1 MRKAARFFED
11 VWYLMKPYFVSEE
24 WKFAWGVLVL
34 LIAIN
39 LAQVGIGLVISFARN
54 IFYNALQAKDAGA
67 FFRGLF
73 WYTPRPHGL
82 PMPGFVWIG
91 VVLIVLGVI
100 GTYVQQWL
108 QIRWRRWLTAHYVA
122 DWLDGHVHYRMQ
134 IDTGGFGIGTENP
147 EQRIQEDIDDFTN
160 NALTLTTGLISNVVT
175 IVSYG
180 GLLWALSGVIVL
192 FGFHVP
198 GYLLFAVV
206 IYSALATWLTH
217 LTGRKLAR
225 LDFLQQRFNAQFRF
239 SLMRVR
245 ENSEAVALL
254 GGEAEEK
261 RGMSHRFSDI
271 YANFISIM
279 NRSALVSVVSGSL
292 GYVNNIAALVL
303 AAPRFFAGKIT
314 FGTLMQIDQIF
325 GNVSEALLWFMNNYA
340 AWASVA
346 AQVERLATFRRAIEK
361 ARASGSRVETSA
373 GAALVT
379 HDLAMSRP
387 DGQVLLRP
395 VALTIAPG
403 GTTAILGRSGTGKTT
418 LFRTLAG
425 IWPHASGM
433 IEFPAGRLMFLPQ
446 KPYIPEGSVRRAAAY
461 PADPATVG
469 DEALREA
476 LRVTGLG
483 TLAARLDDE
492 APWGQMLSPGE
503 QQRLA
508 VARAI
513 LASPDWLFLDEATS
527 ALDEDAENA
536 LYAAVARLLPAT
548 TIVSITHREAVAEHH
563 AQVLRFDEAGALSAV
578 A

>member
-1 MRKAARFFED
+1 MRKTARFFGD

-24 WKFAWGVLVL
+24 WRFAWGLLIL
-34 LIAIN
+34 LIALN
-39 LAQVGIGLVISFARN
+39 LAAVGTGLVISFARN
-54 IFYNALQAKDAGA
+54 IFYNALQAKDAGT
-67 FFRGLF
+67 FFRALF

-91 VVLIVLGVI
+91 VVLILLGVVS
-100 GTYVQQWL
+100 TYVQQWL

-134 IDTGGFGIGTENP
+134 IETGGLGIGTENP

-180 GLLWALSGVIVL
+180 GLLWALSGVIVV
-192 FGFHVP
+192 FGMHVP
-198 GYLLFAVV
+198 GYLLFAVL

-239 SLMRVR
+239 SLTRIR

-261 RGMSHRFSDI
+261 RGIGHRFGDI
-271 YANFISIM
+271 YANFVAIM
-279 NRSALVSVVSGSL
+279 NRTAMVSLVSGSL

-303 AAPRFFAGKIT
+303 AAPRFFAGRIT
-314 FGTLMQIDQIF
+314 FGTLMQIEQIF

-361 ARASGSRVETSA
+361 ARATGSGVDRGA
-373 GAALVT
+373 GDALAA
-379 HDLAMSRP
+379 HDLTLSRP
-387 DGQVLLRP
+387 DGRTLLPP
-395 VALTIAPG
+395 VALTIEAGVP
-403 GTTAILGRSGTGKTT
+403 TAILGRSGTGKTT

-425 IWPHASGM
+425 IWPYATGLV
-433 IEFPAGRLMFLPQ
+433 EFPSGRLMFLPQ
-446 KPYIPEGSVRRAAAY
+446 RPYVPEGTLRRAACY
-461 PADPATVG
+461 PADAAAIADAT
-469 DEALREA
+469 LRDA

-483 TLAARLDDE
+483 QFGSRLDEE
-492 APWGQMLSPGE
+492 APWAQMLSPGE

-513 LASPDWLFLDEATS
+513 LARPDWLFLDEATS
-527 ALDEDAENA
+527 ALDADAEA
-536 LYAAVARLLPAT
+536 SLYAAVARLLPDA
-548 TIVSITHREAVAEHH
+548 TIVSITHRDEVAGHH
-563 AQVLRFDEAGALSAV
+563 ARVLRFDEGGVLAAV

>member
-1 MRKAARFFED
+1 MRKTARFFSD
-11 VWYLMKPYFVSEE
+11 VWFLMKPYFVSEE
-24 WKFAWGVLVL
+24 WRFAWGVLVL
-34 LIAIN
+34 LITLN
-39 LAQVGIGLVISFARN
+39 LASVGVGLVISFARN
-54 IFYNALQAKDAGA
+54 IFYNALQAKDASA

-91 VVLIVLGVI
+91 VVLILLGVLS
-100 GTYVQQWL
+100 TYVQQWL

-134 IDTGGFGIGTENP
+134 VETGGYGIGTENP
-147 EQRIQEDIDDFTN
+147 EQRIQEDIDDFTS

-175 IVSYG
+175 LVSYG
-180 GLLWALSGVIVL
+180 GLLWVLSGVIVL
-192 FGFHVP
+192 FGVRVP
-198 GYLLFAVV
+198 GYLVFAVV

-254 GGEAEEK
+254 NGEAEEK
-261 RGMSHRFSDI
+261 RGMRHRFGDI
-271 YANFISIM
+271 YTNFISIM
-279 NRSALVSVVSGSL
+279 NRNAFVSLVSGSL
-292 GYVNNIAALVL
+292 GYVVNVAALVL

-325 GNVSEALLWFMNNYA
+325 NNVSEALLWFMNNYA

-361 ARASGSRVETSA
+361 ARAAGPAVARGVGTS
-373 GAALVT
+373 LVA
-379 HDLAMSRP
+379 HDLALSRP
-387 DGQVLLRP
+387 GGQALLP
-395 VALTIAPG
+395 PLTLTIAPG
-403 GTTAILGRSGTGKTT
+403 TPTVILGRSGLGKTT

-425 IWPHASGM
+425 IWPHATGL
-433 IEFPAGRLMFLPQ
+433 IDFPKGRLMFLPQ
-446 KPYIPEGSVRRAAAY
+446 TPYIPEGSLRRAVSY
-461 PADPATVG
+461 PADPVDGA
-469 DEALREA
+469 DEAVREA
-476 LRVTGLG
+476 LRVTGLAM
-483 TLAARLDDE
+483 LLSRLDED
-492 APWGQMLSPGE
+492 APWAQMLSPGE

-513 LASPDWLFLDEATS
+513 LSRPDWLFLDEATS
-527 ALDEDAENA
+527 ALDADAEA
-536 LYAAVARLLPAT
+536 AIYAAVARTLPGT
-548 TIVSITHREAVAEHH
+548 TLVSITHRDAVAGHH
-563 AQVLRFDEAGALSAV
+563 AQVLRFDEGGALAAV

>member
-1 MRKAARFFED
+1 MRKTARFFGD

-24 WKFAWGVLVL
+24 WRFAWGLLVL
-34 LIAIN
+34 LIALN
-39 LAQVGIGLVISFARN
+39 LASVGVGLVISFARN

-91 VVLIVLGVI
+91 TFLILLGVI
-100 GTYVQQWL
+100 STYVQQWL

-122 DWLDGHVHYRMQ
+122 DWLDSHVHYRMQ
-134 IDTGGFGIGTENP
+134 IETGGLGIGTENP

-175 IVSYG
+175 IISYG

-192 FGFHVP
+192 FGVRVP

-261 RGMSHRFSDI
+261 RGMSRRFGEI
-271 YANFISIM
+271 YTNFIAIM
-279 NRSALVSVVSGSL
+279 NRTALVTVVSGSL
-292 GYVNNIAALVL
+292 GYVSNVAALVL
-303 AAPRFFAGKIT
+303 AAPRFFAGKIN

-346 AQVERLATFRRAIEK
+346 AQVERLATFRRAIER
-361 ARASGSRVETSA
+361 ARAAGPTVDRRA
-373 GAALVT
+373 GATLAA
-379 HDLAMSRP
+379 HDLSLSRP
-387 DGQVLLRP
+387 DGHVLLP
-395 VALTIAPG
+395 PLALTVEPG
-403 GTTAILGRSGTGKTT
+403 AQTAILGRSGTGKTT

-425 IWPHASGM
+425 IWPFASGT

-446 KPYIPEGSVRRAAAY
+446 KPYVPEGSLRRAASY
-461 PADPATVG
+461 PADPATVT
-469 DEALREA
+469 DEALHEA
-476 LRVTGLG
+476 LRVTGLSH
-483 TLAARLDDE
+483 LATRVDEE
-492 APWGQMLSPGE
+492 APWAQILSPGE

-513 LASPDWLFLDEATS
+513 LAAPAWLFLDEATS
-527 ALDEDAENA
+527 ALDVDAEQS
-536 LYAAVARLLPAT
+536 LYAAVARLLPST
-548 TIVSITHREAVAEHH
+548 TIVSITHRDAVAEHH
-563 AQVLRFDEAGALSAV
+563 ARVLRFDEGGLLAAV